1 MTPVP
6 IVAILTLII
15 KNRGS
20 NYQIKSVMTG
30 LTIHNYSIF
39 KTSGGDIELFL
50 FYYINFRNTNE
61 FIMYRDDKSQLHIN
75 FTT

>member
-6 IVAILTLII
+6 SVAILTLII
-15 KNRGS
+15 NSRGPY
-20 NYQIKSVMTG
+20 YQIKSVMRG

-39 KTSGGDIELFL
+39 KTSGGEIELFI
-50 FYYINFRNTNE
+50 FHFIIFRNTYK
-61 FIMYRDDKSQLHIN
+61 FILYQDVKSHLRIN